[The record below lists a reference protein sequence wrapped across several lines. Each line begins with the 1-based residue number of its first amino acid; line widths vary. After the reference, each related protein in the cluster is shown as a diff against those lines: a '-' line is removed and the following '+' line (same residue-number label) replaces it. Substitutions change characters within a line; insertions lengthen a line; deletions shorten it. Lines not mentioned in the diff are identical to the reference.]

1 MIKQMFLGLLF
12 CASLVAQQPADTQQ
26 QVAKVMGTTVLQ
38 QNGVN
43 YSANDILEKL
53 FDRDDS
59 LKEILQRDYDYLK
72 LYINSQKFYNHV
84 RWFSNNLILNDNEVP
99 QASEQALINEA
110 LQWAEE
116 RGSQTV
122 NPQAA
127 LAQGGLE
134 IVVRAR
140 LIELQKA
147 AFSTIELRAHFFRSI
162 PEFAGILK
170 LSWIRLPLFNSETGA
185 ALGEDERIARYLIL
199 DKVATQINDNELNWK
214 DAVKAYCKDPVT
226 STQQGKVGYIKR
238 NDTQFEET
246 FRQQLFKDLG
256 KKRIDKVILRGPII
270 GDSWIYLAR
279 IESVITKGVVELQLF
294 KEEVRRSLVNHN
306 LHQTLSELTSKATR
320 SILIPITL

>member
-12 CASLVAQQPADTQQ
+12 CVSLVAQQPADTQQ